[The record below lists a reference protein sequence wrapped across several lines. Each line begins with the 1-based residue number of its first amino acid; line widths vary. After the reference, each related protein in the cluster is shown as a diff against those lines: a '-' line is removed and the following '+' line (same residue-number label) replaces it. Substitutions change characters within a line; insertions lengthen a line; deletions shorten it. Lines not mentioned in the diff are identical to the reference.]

1 MTHPGPMPIHRATV
15 KREWLDYNGHMND
28 ANYLMVCGFALDL
41 FMEHVGLGE
50 AARKEHGMS
59 LYTLQAHLSYMR
71 ELREGDA
78 IRVETRVLDFDDK
91 RVVLYYEIFREKDAA
106 DAGPVAA
113 CETMNLHVDMRGPK
127 SAQFLT
133 PTMSRIDALAQDAK
147 RLPPAKYAGRPIAIP
162 RRTSSA
168 V

>member
-15 KREWLDYNGHMND
+15 KPEWLDYNGHMND

-59 LYTLQAHLSYMR
+59 LYTLQAHLSYIQ
-71 ELREGDA
+71 ELRAGDA

-91 RVVLYYEIFREKDAA
+91 RVVLYYEIFREKGG

-127 SAQFLT
+127 SALFLA
-133 PTMSRIDALAQDAK
+133 PVMSRVDALAQDAK
-147 RLPPAKYAGRPIAIP
+147 RLPAAKYSGRPIAIP